1 MENDRAD
8 YQFDVFLSHNSK
20 NKAEVRELADR
31 LEARG
36 LKVWLDER
44 ELIPGKPILDA
55 LEAIIRSTRSA
66 VAVIGADGLG
76 PWQVPELRLC
86 LQQFINHQ
94 LSVIPVLLPGCT
106 SQPELPLF
114 LGTLLWVDLRG
125 GFTDEGLDRLEW
137 GITGKKL
144 DPAPAPAP
152 PPPAAR
158 SYVDFVLRVRPA
170 DGGRDYTVRALSPGG
185 DDTGR
190 MRLPFGDAALDRHL
204 LELQNAVLRSDGS
217 RRGAVA
223 RVETP
228 AKELGAGLYDALFGG
243 AVGARYE
250 QVRRDAAK
258 QGAGVRLRL
267 DLESAE
273 LSRLPWEF
281 LYHRESDRFLCT
293 RNTTL
298 VRYLD
303 TGQPVSPAPAA
314 SPLRILA
321 VVACPRDLP
330 PIDVAAE
337 KACMEVALKRL
348 QDRRVVA
355 LTWLEAATY
364 ESLEAALQ
372 AGPWHVLHF
381 IGHGRYDAAAD
392 EGLLFFDD
400 GAGGID
406 ERSAQQLALLL
417 GDSPAL
423 RLVTLC
429 SCETAAGGPTGR
441 PGGTAATLVREG
453 VAAVVAMQYEIS
465 DKAAVKFSE
474 RFYQALADGLPVD
487 AAVLHGRRA
496 VAMSVRN
503 SVEWGTPVLY
513 TQCADGVL
521 FGITPEAVAPLP
533 VAPPPRPVVASPPA
547 PPAPQP
553 AAAPGPQPGP
563 PPAPPV
569 IEIAAP
575 PPPVVPAPQPAAVP
589 VAAAASS
596 PPVGPGYWKA
606 PELRVLVLLACADES
621 LGRALGEYAR
631 RYDPALPVFHKHED
645 EPDYHLFATNQSFL
659 VEWRCVPAA
668 ALPAEV
674 DRFFLQGETRLLV
687 VVSDTLAAPAGP
699 GRYKPTAVA
708 ADLRARLLPRTE
720 YYGGLIALVPGTAS
734 RTPDLDRTLDARAV
748 DRDGLRDAV
757 AKVADGLRLKAPPG
771 PPREFLAGDSV
782 VVRAAAT
789 RDELRACLRL
799 RHLIYD
805 RMGYLNDLVS
815 GCPARLELDRFDGFD
830 PAGRRGTLHLVAL
843 VRQGGVDQE
852 VVGAA
857 RLVFARHIPEADR
870 ATVLGPDPTAALVRQ
885 SRLVR
890 EILDDLR
897 ATGDETSAGVL
908 DAQMTRRGFG
918 SLPILQSTEFEANNR
933 KILQDAGDMA
943 ELSRVVVAPQ
953 FRGCGLSRLLV
964 RAAVAVAI
972 DLRKKM
978 LLLECVP
985 GHVPMYRKFGF
996 EAIEGCH
1003 TRAQDLD
1010 QKAVAMMIRPQ
1021 TGRLDAVVKQDLA
1034 MLALGPAS
1042 ALQAPYLCLCDNLTC
1057 WSTGRYESR
1066 TKQTCPLRPPAAPA
1080 PARPAAV

>member
-31 LEARG
+31 LESRG

-55 LEAIIRSTRSA
+55 LEAIIRSTRTA

-94 LSVIPVLLPGCT
+94 LTVIPLLLPGCAK
-106 SQPELPLF
+106 QPALPLF
-114 LGTLLWVDLRG
+114 LGTVLWVDLRG
-125 GFTDEGLDRLEW
+125 GLTEEGLDQLEW
-137 GITGKKL
+137 GITGKKQT
-144 DPAPAPAP
+144 PAP
-152 PPPAAR
+152 PPPPAGR
-158 SYVDFVLRVRPA
+158 SYLDFVLQVRPA
-170 DGGRDYTVRALSPGG
+170 DDGRDYTVRALTPGG
-185 DDTGR
+185 DGTGR
-190 MRLPFGDAALDRHL
+190 MRLPFSDGALDRHL
-204 LELQNAVLRSDGS
+204 LELQNAVLRSDGA

-228 AKELGAGLYDALFGG
+228 AKELGAGLYEALLGG
-243 AVGARYE
+243 AVGERYE
-250 QVRRDAAK
+250 QVRRDAVR

-281 LYHRESDRFLCT
+281 LYNRATDQFLCT

-303 TGQPVSPAPAA
+303 TGQPVTPAA
-314 SPLRILA
+314 VACPLRILA

-348 QDRRVVA
+348 TDRRAVA
-355 LTWLEAATY
+355 LTWLDAATY
-364 ESLEAALQ
+364 ESLEATLQ
-372 AGPWHVLHF
+372 SGSWHVLHF

-417 GDSPAL
+417 GDSRAL

-487 AAVLHGRRA
+487 AAVLQGRRA

-521 FGITPEAVAPLP
+521 FGITPQAAVAPLP
-533 VAPPPRPVVASPPA
+533 VAPPPRLVVASPPA
-547 PPAPQP
+547 PPAAAPVPQP
-553 AAAPGPQPGP
+553 ERSQ
-563 PPAPPV
+563 APPLIDV
-569 IEIAAP
+569 AP
-575 PPPVVPAPQPAAVP
+575 PPRPVEPAPQPLPPP
-589 VAAAASS
+589 VAAPVSS
-596 PPVGPGYWKA
+596 PPVEPGYWKT
-606 PELRVLVLLACADES
+606 PELRVLVMLACADES
-621 LGRALGEYAR
+621 LGRELAQYAR

-659 VEWRCVPAA
+659 VEWRSVPAA

-674 DRFFLQGETRLLV
+674 DRFFLQGDTRLLV
-687 VVSDTLAAPAGP
+687 VVSDTLAAPAGA
-699 GRYKPTAVA
+699 GRYEPTAAA
-708 ADLRARLLPRTE
+708 ADLRARLLPRTN

-748 DRDGLRDAV
+748 DRDVLRDAV
-757 AKVADGLRLKAPPG
+757 ATVADGLRLKAPPG

-782 VVRAAAT
+782 VVKAASTRA
-789 RDELRACLRL
+789 ELRACLRL

-805 RMGYLNDLVS
+805 RMGYLNDHVS

-830 PAGRRGTLHLVAL
+830 TAGRRGTLHLVAQL
-843 VRQGGVDQE
+843 RHGGVDQE

-857 RLVFARHIPEADR
+857 RLAFARHIPEEDR
-870 ATVLGPDPTAALVRQ
+870 PTLLGPDPTAALVRQ
-885 SRLVR
+885 SRLIR

-897 ATGDETSAGVL
+897 ATGDEKSADVL
-908 DAQMTRRGFG
+908 AAQMAKKGFG
-918 SLPILQSTEFEANNR
+918 TLPILQSTDFEANNR
-933 KILQDAGDMA
+933 TILQDAGDMA

-964 RAAVAVAI
+964 RAAVAVAM

-985 GHVPMYRKFGF
+985 GHVPMYQKFGF

-1021 TGRLDAVVKQDLA
+1021 KGRLDAVVKQDLK

-1042 ALQAPYLCLCDNLTC
+1042 ALAAPYLCLCDNLTC

-1066 TKQTCPLRPPAAPA
+1066 TKQTCPLCPPAAPA